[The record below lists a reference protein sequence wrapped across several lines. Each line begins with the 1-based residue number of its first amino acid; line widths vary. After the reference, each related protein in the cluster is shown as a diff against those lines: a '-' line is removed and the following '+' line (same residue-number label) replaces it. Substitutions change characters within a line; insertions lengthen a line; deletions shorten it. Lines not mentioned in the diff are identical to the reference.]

1 MDLSKVKTN
10 NKRKTPKRLGRGS
23 GSGWGKRS
31 GRGDKGAGSRSGKV
45 LPYIGFNGGNVPY
58 ARKIPKRGF
67 NIYKKDS
74 FQVVN
79 LGDIQEK
86 IKNISEIDAKILKEA
101 RLINDL
107 EKPVKIL
114 ADIKEKL
121 SLKATFK
128 VDSFSAKAKKAIED
142 AGGKA
147 ECLKR

>member
-10 NKRKTPKRLGRGS
+10 SKRKTPKRLGRGS
-23 GSGWGKRS
+23 GSGWGKRA

-67 NIYKKDS
+67 NTYKKDI

-86 IKNISEIDAKILKEA
+86 IKNITEIDPKALQEA
-101 RLINDL
+101 SLINDA

-114 ADIKEKL
+114 ADIEGKL

-128 VDSFSAKAKKAIED
+128 ADSFSAKAKKAIED
-142 AGGKA
+142 IGGKA